1 METMKDYILILHG
14 GHKLARTDR
23 HIYGTLAEAIQLAR
37 GVQLGFVV
45 CGQPSPRV
53 QVWSGTPNGP
63 RMWWPYQDAA
73 DWRRKHNIT
82 D

>member
-1 METMKDYILILHG
+1 MDKS
-14 GHKLARTDR
+14 KLTGNRAEL
-23 HIYGTLAEAIQLAR
+23 YYQLAEAIQLAR

-53 QVWSGTPNGP
+53 QIWSGTPNGP
-63 RMWWPYQDAA
+63 RMWWPYRDAA